1 MGKLH
6 ASILM
11 RIPGSLSHG
20 LRNAPPACYDSIRP
34 PPDWQSRRSLRG
46 QPHHKAVLQGRDLR
60 IYHMTVREIDVC
72 AREIAHAKIKEIL
85 RPHFELGCHKR
96 QLAQIS
102 RVSRA
107 AMPSMINQLWPR
119 SFRDRF
125 QRGCAMRNLKL
136 CSTLR
141 RQAHRGVILHLA

>member
-34 PPDWQSRRSLRG
+34 PPDWQSRRSLGR
-46 QPHHKAVLQGRDLR
+46 QPHHKAVLQGRYLR

-72 AREIAHAKIKEIL
+72 AREVAHAQDQGN
-85 RPHFELGCHKR
+85 P
-96 QLAQIS
+96 QASIS
-102 RVSRA
+102 RASRA
-107 AMPSMINQLWPR
+107 AVPSMINQLWPR